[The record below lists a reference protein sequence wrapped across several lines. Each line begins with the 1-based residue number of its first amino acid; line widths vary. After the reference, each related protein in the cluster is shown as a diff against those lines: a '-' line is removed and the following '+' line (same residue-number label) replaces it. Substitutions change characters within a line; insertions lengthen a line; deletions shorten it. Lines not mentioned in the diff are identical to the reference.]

1 MIPVMIVEDEFLVR
15 AGLKTSIQWEQEGFE
30 IVAEA
35 QNGEEALKLFEAC
48 RPAVIVTD
56 IRLPGIDGIGMMKEL
71 RKRKA
76 KVSFIV
82 VSAYD
87 DFQYAKEAIGIGVAN
102 YFLKGDL
109 NTEEF
114 LETLRELRRDCREQ
128 GQGEIRPAVPSIWD
142 LYVHPNPME
151 AIAGEPEYGF
161 SYLLYFET
169 RDVNLEMLEAMIFD
183 FFQHRDVKCRKLESE
198 KGNWFLLYAKKEAD
212 AAEQELGRMFDR
224 YVEEKIT
231 MVKSHN
237 LPQCAGVKE
246 EIYYTLLL
254 HKYVW
259 KYRGPARMPQKAVDM
274 FGNPARMPQKTVDM
288 SGNPEGGRNT
298 FGNLKEAEERNR
310 QEIRNLESELIE
322 KLKFRKYQEAHGQME
337 QMKENLI
344 LSLSPAALF
353 ESIYRLIG
361 VFGEHDE
368 DLVAAK
374 AYENL
379 MGSLDLDYIFLTMDI
394 FIDNLKEK
402 KEGSSN
408 YYVRKAREFVEGHYQ
423 EPIRVRDI
431 SEYIHVSP
439 NYLGKIYFLN
449 TGEHLR
455 DYINSVKL
463 QKAREFLAARK
474 YQISEVAAM
483 VGIDDQRYFSK
494 LFKKRFGVS
503 PKEFGKQT
511 R

>member
-15 AGLKTSIQWEQEGFE
+15 AGLKTSIQWETEGFE

-35 QNGEEALKLFEAC
+35 QDGEEALRLYETC

-56 IRLPGIDGIGMMKEL
+56 IRLPGMDGIGMMKEL
-71 RKRKA
+71 RKRQA

-114 LETLRELRRDCREQ
+114 LETLRELRQSCREQ
-128 GQGEIRPAVPSIWD
+128 GQGSIRPSIPSIWD

-151 AIAGEPEYGF
+151 TIAREKEYGF

-169 RDVNLEMLEAMIFD
+169 KDVNLEMLEAMIFD
-183 FFQHRDVKCRKLESE
+183 FFQHRDVKCQKLEAE
-198 KGNWFLLYAKKEAD
+198 KGNWFLLYAKKEGD
-212 AAEQELGRMFDR
+212 AAEQELGRMFER
-224 YVEEKIT
+224 YVEEQII
-231 MVKSHN
+231 MVKSRN
-237 LPQCAGVKE
+237 LLYCPGIKE

-254 HKYVW
+254 HKYALEWGGV
-259 KYRGPARMPQKAVDM
+259 KKLRKKNGDM
-274 FGNPARMPQKTVDM
+274 Q
-288 SGNPEGGRNT
+288 EGGGDGSQSR
-298 FGNLKEAEERNR
+298 KDQEEKSR
-310 QEIRNLESELIE
+310 QEIRNFESELIE
-322 KLKFRKYQEAHGQME
+322 MLKFREYHKAHEQMD
-337 QMKENLI
+337 QMKEKLI
-344 LSLSPAALF
+344 ESLSPSALF

-368 DLVAAK
+368 DLIAAK

-408 YYVRKAREFVEGHYQ
+408 YYVRKAREFVEEHYQ

-474 YQISEVAAM
+474 YQICEVAAM

-503 PKEFGKQT
+503 PKDFGKQT
-511 R
+511 V